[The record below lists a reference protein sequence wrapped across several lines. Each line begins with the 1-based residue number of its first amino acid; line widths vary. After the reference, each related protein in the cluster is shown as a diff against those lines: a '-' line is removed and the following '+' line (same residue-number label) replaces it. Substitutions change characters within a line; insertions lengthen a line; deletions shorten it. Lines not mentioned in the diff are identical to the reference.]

1 MENILDTKL
10 TLNVVTVL
18 VPVAVHNN
26 EHSDFITCSHC
37 GKRGPVLAPGSET
50 TIVRD
55 GICLNCLTSQ
65 SKAA

>member
-1 MENILDTKL
+1 MENISDTKV
-10 TLNVVTVL
+10 TLNVGTVL
-18 VPVAVHNN
+18 IPVAVHNN

-55 GICLNCLTSQ
+55 VYV
-65 SKAA
+65 